1 MEKFSRT
8 LRGYNPKEVNALLDK
23 VIGQFEQMVANLD
36 DKDKKIQS
44 LLEEN
49 KKLLEQIERYKAIET
64 TLNKTIVAAQDSG
77 EHIRRIA
84 KQESDLIISE
94 ARKNANR
101 IINEALLRAEKI
113 EYQTNTMR
121 KNIITFKNKLRSII
135 ETQLEM
141 VDDIEVLD
149 I

>member
-1 MEKFSRT
+1 MNKWLLTST
-8 LRGYNPKEVNALLDK
+8 IKIKNTIIIRGK
-23 VIGQFEQMVANLD
+23 
-36 DKDKKIQS
+36 
-44 LLEEN
+44 